1 MTCTSTND
9 EVFEKVAKY
18 RLISCELESINIDN
32 FVSEFSIFLTILT
45 PNRVELTG
53 FTYSENINCGFESFS
68 ISGISVDEKKVFLQ
82 SRRGKYWI
90 EYDASVE

>member
-1 MTCTSTND
+1 M
-9 EVFEKVAKY
+9 
-18 RLISCELESINIDN
+18 
-32 FVSEFSIFLTILT
+32 
-45 PNRVELTG
+45 ELTG